1 MSPNFDNLQANP
13 KVSVEEVE
21 STLGAGH
28 ARTMRRTLLVLAL
41 FAGAC
46 DPAVDGTSFL
56 VAPADAGF
64 ERDARP
70 DDPDAEAGDATEL
83 VFDAETPDATEPER
97 DAAPP
102 RDARTEPDAELE
114 PDAEPDPGC
123 AEGTAC
129 NPIVVDALPFVHE
142 GNTATAPAADWD
154 FYGCAPDTDEG
165 GGEVVYVLDLIEPGT
180 LSVALDD
187 APGDG
192 LDVDVHLLDALDPDA
207 CLARDNIRLDRPLEP
222 GRYYIVVDTWV
233 NGAGEA
239 LSGPYR
245 LEVSL
250 RRQAV
255 GDCAM
260 RDLAV
265 RMAWRSCDPSLD
277 CFEDEDANGNLARFL
292 QTPAIGPVVKEAHL
306 VTVDD
311 VFPGGWPSAL
321 RDGIDAHY
329 RLSQAATGYV
339 MDRRE
344 PWAPEGEGGSQWGQ
358 SAYGRPLPVIEE
370 AFYVNMYWSP
380 RPAASTR
387 LIVRNPANG
396 RAVVAAGGF
405 ETGPGSNTAI
415 GGVSEEIHHHLGTNH
430 RSTLQLGFAVD
441 QDLPFGP
448 IDCGD

>member
-1 MSPNFDNLQANP
+1 MHPSFTHLPVISMGSETPPGARLVVALAIL
-13 KVSVEEVE
+13 
-21 STLGAGH
+21 LGAC
-28 ARTMRRTLLVLAL
+28 AS
-41 FAGAC
+41 
-46 DPAVDGTSFL
+46 AVD
-56 VAPADAGF
+56 DASSVVTPVDGSV

-70 DDPDAEAGDATEL
+70 GALDAELEPALDAEGGRDAEPDAAEPGQDAEPDAEH
-83 VFDAETPDATEPER
+83 

-102 RDARTEPDAELE
+102 RDARLDPDA
-114 PDAEPDPGC
+114 APDPDC
-123 AEGTAC
+123 VEGTAC
-129 NPIVVDALPFVHE
+129 NPIPIDTLPFAHA
-142 GNTATAPAADWD
+142 GDTTTAPAAAWD
-154 FYGCAPDTDEG
+154 FYGCAPDTDES
-165 GGEVVYVLDLIEPGT
+165 GGEVVYVLDLEEPGT
-180 LSVALDD
+180 LSVAVDD
-187 APGDG
+187 AAGDG
-192 LDVDVHLLDALDPDA
+192 RDVDVHLLDALDPDA
-207 CLARDNIRLDRPLEP
+207 CLARDNVRLDRPVEP

-233 NGAGEA
+233 NAAGEA
-239 LSGPYR
+239 LPGPYR
-245 LEVSL
+245 LDVSL

-260 RDLAV
+260 RDEAV
-265 RMAWRSCDPSLD
+265 RMAWRACDPSLD
-277 CFEDEDANGNLARFL
+277 CFEAEDDNGNLARFL

-344 PWAPEGEGGSQWGQ
+344 PWAPEGEGGSRWGQ
-358 SAYGRPLPVIEE
+358 SAYSRPLPVVEE

-380 RPAASTR
+380 RPAPSTR

-405 ETGPGSNTAI
+405 ETGPGANTAI

-430 RSTLQLGFAVD
+430 RSVLQLGFAVD
-441 QDLPFGP
+441 QTLPFGP
-448 IDCGD
+448 IECGD